1 MGNPKGLLIIF
12 VRSGRMR
19 SLKRKMRKVLCS
31 HIFLLSL
38 QHDNNQWILN
48 YKVLQHKTTM
58 AIRFLMMLVFLV
70 LSLTDMKAQ
79 SGEDDGL
86 TVSGNVYDAEL
97 KEPMVQA
104 TVQLFRQRDSTFVG
118 GTVTDLRGNFSVE
131 APTNGIFKLRISSV
145 GYQTIEREVTLR
157 RNQSQELGTLLM
169 SSESVMLQEAV
180 VTGRAAQVIVKK
192 DTLVYNPDA
201 YRTPEGSPIEELIK
215 RIPGAE
221 VDEDG
226 NITINGRAVKKILLD
241 GKEFMLGD
249 VESALK
255 NIPLNIIQNMK
266 FYEQQSDQA
275 RITGIDDGEKE
286 TVLDFTIKKGM
297 NRGYMTNLDVAGGT
311 EHRYASRGMASSFT
325 DNTRLVILGNFN
337 NKDENA
343 GWWNRRGLNARKML
357 GANLN
362 YDDGEKLKMD
372 ANLRWNHRDGD
383 NINENASENF
393 YSETNRTFSNSY
405 SKNMTRSNNWWGNV
419 RVEWKPDTLTN
430 ILFRAN
436 GNIGTSD
443 GTTTSA
449 SATFDADPYLYTADP
464 LASLE
469 PSGPLAPY
477 IVNHNRSANLTY
489 GENKNTWAMLQLYR
503 RLNPRGRSITLRV
516 EGSLGDSKNRNSSNN
531 EVFLHRI
538 KNQAG
543 RDSTYFTARY
553 STTPS
558 DNKGYVL
565 SFLYSEPLWKG
576 AHLQANYELR
586 YNENKSDRLTYD
598 FSRMPANPFTNIL
611 PEYREWDSWIGGLE
625 PLDDYLDRNLSRY
638 SEYKNYTHN
647 IRLTLRHKQEEYDYN
662 VGFLVQPQR
671 SNFIQDYRGVYVD
684 TVRNVTNLTPTFD
697 FHYKFSDQENI
708 WIQYRGDTRQPE
720 MSQLL
725 DITDDSNPLYITK
738 GNPGLK
744 PQFTNSLNVYY
755 KNYIQRYKRSVVFYV
770 NYRHIRNS
778 ISNMVRY
785 NPETGGSISQ
795 PENINGNWNV
805 NGGFSLNTAL
815 DSAAH
820 WNVGTDTRL
829 RYNNYVSYVA
839 QQQADAAKNTTKTT
853 NINERLTASY
863 RNDWL
868 EVALDG
874 QVNYQH
880 SRNELQPSADL
891 DTWQFTYGGQF
902 LVRLPWDFE
911 VSMNLHERSR
921 RGYNDASMNT
931 NELLWNGQISKP
943 FLKNKSLIVALNFYD
958 LLGQQSNYER
968 WVNATGRSD
977 TRYNSINSYAMLHI
991 RYRLN
996 MFGGKIDTEGRYD
1009 KKWGNRDQRR

>member
-1 MGNPKGLLIIF
+1 
-12 VRSGRMR
+12 
-19 SLKRKMRKVLCS
+19 
-31 HIFLLSL
+31 
-38 QHDNNQWILN
+38 
-48 YKVLQHKTTM
+48 M
-58 AIRFLMMLVFLV
+58 AIRHIMTLV
-70 LSLTDMKAQ
+70 LLLLSMASMMAQ
-79 SGEDDGL
+79 SGEDQGL
-86 TVSGNVYDAEL
+86 TVSGNVHDAEL

-104 TVQLFRQRDSTFVG
+104 TVQLFRKRDSTFVG

-131 APTNGIFKLRISSV
+131 APANGVYKLKISSV
-145 GYQTIEREVTLR
+145 GYQSIEREVTLR
-157 RNQSQELGTLLM
+157 RNQSQEMGLLLM
-169 SSESVMLQEAV
+169 SPESVMLKEAV

-226 NITINGRAVKKILLD
+226 NITINGKAVKKILLD

-249 VESALK
+249 VETALK
-255 NIPLNIIQNMK
+255 NIPVNIIQNMK
-266 FYEQQSDQA
+266 FYDQQSDQA
-275 RITGIDDGEKE
+275 RITGIEDGEKE
-286 TVLDFTIKKGM
+286 TVIDFAIKKGM
-297 NRGYMTNLDVAGGT
+297 NRGFMTNLDLAAGT
-311 EHRYASRGMASSFT
+311 EHRYASRGMGSSFT
-325 DNTRLVILGNFN
+325 DKTRFVILGNFN

-343 GWWNRRGLNARKML
+343 GWWNRRGLNSRKML
-357 GANLN
+357 GTNLN
-362 YDDGEKLKMD
+362 YDDGDKLKID
-372 ANLRWNHRDGD
+372 ASVRWNHRGGD
-383 NINENASENF
+383 NLNENASENF
-393 YSETNRTFSNSY
+393 YSETSRTFSNSY
-405 SKNMTRSNNWWGNV
+405 SQSYSRSNNWWGNV

-430 ILFRAN
+430 ILLRAN
-436 GNIGTSD
+436 GSIGTND
-443 GTTTSA
+443 GTGKSA
-449 SATFDADPYLYTADP
+449 NATFDADPYLYVEDP
-464 LASLE
+464 LNSLA
-469 PSGPLAPY
+469 PLAPY
-477 IVNHNRSANLTY
+477 LVNHNNSANLSY
-489 GENKNTWAMLQLYR
+489 GENKNTWAMLQFYR
-503 RLNPRGRSITLRV
+503 RLNPRGRNITIRV
-516 EGSLGDSKNRNSSNN
+516 EGNLGDNKDRSVSNN
-531 EVFLHRI
+531 EVFLHRV
-538 KNQAG
+538 KNQYG
-543 RDSTYFTARY
+543 QDSTYFTARY
-553 STTPS
+553 NTTPS

-565 SFLYSEPLWKG
+565 SVLYSEPLWKG

-586 YNENKSDRLTYD
+586 YSQNKSDRQTYD
-598 FSRMPANPFTNIL
+598 FSRMPVNPFASVV
-611 PEYREWDSWIGGLE
+611 PEYREWDPWLGGIS

-647 IRLTLRHKQEEYDYN
+647 IRLTLRHWQEEYDYN
-662 VGFLVQPQR
+662 VGFLVQPQH

-697 FHYKFSDQENI
+697 FHYKFSDQQNI
-708 WIQYRGDTRQPE
+708 WVHYRGDTRQPE
-720 MSQLL
+720 MTQLL
-725 DITDDSNPLYITK
+725 DITDDSNPLYITQ

-755 KNYIQRYKRSVVFYV
+755 NNYIQKYKRSIVFYV

-785 NPETGGSISQ
+785 NPVTGGSISR

-805 NGGFSLNTAL
+805 NGGFTFNTAL

-820 WNVGTDTRL
+820 WNVGADTRI

-839 QQQADAAKNTTKTT
+839 QYLADAAKNTTKTT

-863 RNDWL
+863 RNNWL
-868 EVALDG
+868 EVSLDG
-874 QVNYQH
+874 QLNYQH

-891 DTWQFTYGGQF
+891 DTWQFNYGGQF
-902 LVRLPWDFE
+902 LVRLPLDFE
-911 VSMNLHERSR
+911 VSMNLHEHSR

-931 NELLWNGQISKP
+931 NELIWNGQISKP

-958 LLGQQSNYER
+958 LLKQQSNYER

-977 TRYNSINSYAMLHI
+977 TRYNSINSYAMLHV

-1009 KKWGNRDQRR
+1009 KKWGNRDQRGR

>member
-1 MGNPKGLLIIF
+1 MMTLA
-12 VRSGRMR
+12 
-19 SLKRKMRKVLCS
+19 
-31 HIFLLSL
+31 FLL
-38 QHDNNQWILN
+38 
-48 YKVLQHKTTM
+48 
-58 AIRFLMMLVFLV
+58 
-70 LSLTDMKAQ
+70 LSVTGIKAQ
-79 SGEDDGL
+79 SGEDEGL

-131 APTNGIFKLRISSV
+131 APTNGIFRLKISSV

-255 NIPLNIIQNMK
+255 NIPLSIIQNLK

-286 TVLDFTIKKGM
+286 TVLDFTVKKGM
-297 NRGYMTNLDVAGGT
+297 NRGYMTNLDIAGGT

-325 DNTRLVILGNFN
+325 DNTRLVVLGNFN

-372 ANLRWNHRDGD
+372 ANIRWNHRGGD
-383 NINENASENF
+383 NVNENASENF

-419 RVEWKPDTLTN
+419 RVEWKPDSLTN

-436 GNIGTSD
+436 GNTGTND

-449 SATFDADPYLYTADP
+449 SATFDADPYLYTSDP
-464 LASLE
+464 LASLD
-469 PSGPLAPY
+469 PSGPLGPY
-477 IVNHNRSANLTY
+477 IVNHNRSESLTY

-503 RLNPRGRSITLRV
+503 RLNPRGRSVTLRV
-516 EGSLGDSKNRNSSNN
+516 EGSMGDSENRNASNN
-531 EVFLHRI
+531 EVYLHRV
-538 KNQAG
+538 KNQQG
-543 RDSTYFTARY
+543 QDSTYFTARY

-586 YNENKSDRLTYD
+586 YNENKSDRQTYD
-598 FSRMPANPFTNIL
+598 FSHLPVNPFANIEA
-611 PEYREWDSWIGGLE
+611 EYRDWDPWIGGLQ

-662 VGFLVQPQR
+662 VGFLIQPQR

-684 TVRNVTNLTPTFD
+684 TIRTVTNLTPTFD

-725 DITDDSNPLYITK
+725 AITDDSNPLYITK

-755 KNYIQRYKRSVVFYV
+755 KNYIQKYKRSVVFYV

-805 NGGFSLNTAL
+805 NGGFTLNTAL

-853 NINERLTASY
+853 NVNERLTASY

-880 SRNELQPSADL
+880 SRNELQPSANL

-943 FLKNKSLIVALNFYD
+943 FLKSKSLIVALNFYD

-996 MFGGKIDTEGRYD
+996 MFGGKVDTEGRYD

>member
-1 MGNPKGLLIIF
+1 MYFGIF
-12 VRSGRMR
+12 S
-19 SLKRKMRKVLCS
+19 
-31 HIFLLSL
+31 LSL
-38 QHDNNQWILN
+38 QNYWNQRI
-48 YKVLQHKTTM
+48 YKYKRSQHKNNM
-58 AIRFLMMLVFLV
+58 AIRILMTLAFLV
-70 LSLTDMKAQ
+70 LSVTGIKAQ
-79 SGEDDGL
+79 SGEEDEGL

-118 GTVTDLRGNFSVE
+118 GTVTDLRGNFSVD

-297 NRGYMTNLDVAGGT
+297 NRGYMTNLDIAGGT

-383 NINENASENF
+383 NVNENASENF
-393 YSETNRTFSNSY
+393 YSETNRTFSNSF

-419 RVEWKPDTLTN
+419 RVEWRPDTLTN

-436 GNIGTSD
+436 GNVGTSD
-443 GTTTSA
+443 GTTTSL
-449 SATFDADPYLYTADP
+449 SATLDADPYLYTEDP
-464 LASLE
+464 LASLD
-469 PSGPLAPY
+469 PSSPIAPY

-503 RLNPRGRSITLRV
+503 RLNPRGRSVTLRF
-516 EGSLGDSKNRNSSNN
+516 EGSMGDSENRNGSNN
-531 EVFLHRI
+531 EVFLHRV
-538 KNQAG
+538 KNKAG
-543 RDSTYFTARY
+543 QDSTYFTARY

-586 YNENKSDRLTYD
+586 YNENKSDRQTYD
-598 FSRMPANPFTNIL
+598 FSRMPVNPFTNIL
-611 PEYREWDSWIGGLE
+611 PEYREWDPWIGDLH
-625 PLDDYLDRNLSRY
+625 PLDAYLDRNLSRY

-662 VGFLVQPQR
+662 VGFLIQPQH

-725 DITDDSNPLYITK
+725 AITDDSNPLYITK

-755 KNYIQRYKRSVVFYV
+755 KNYIQKYKRSVVFYV

-785 NPETGGSISQ
+785 NPETGGSVSQ

-853 NINERLTASY
+853 NVNERLTASY

-943 FLKNKSLIVALNFYD
+943 FLKSKSLIVALNFYD

-1009 KKWGNRDQRR
+1009 KKWGNRDQRGR

>member
-1 MGNPKGLLIIF
+1 
-12 VRSGRMR
+12 
-19 SLKRKMRKVLCS
+19 
-31 HIFLLSL
+31 
-38 QHDNNQWILN
+38 
-48 YKVLQHKTTM
+48 M
-58 AIRFLMMLVFLV
+58 AIRHIMTLV
-70 LSLTDMKAQ
+70 LLLLSMASMMAQ
-79 SGEDDGL
+79 SGEDQGL
-86 TVSGNVYDAEL
+86 TVSGNVHDAEL

-104 TVQLFRQRDSTFVG
+104 TVQLFRKRDSTFVG

-131 APTNGIFKLRISSV
+131 APANGVYKLKISSV
-145 GYQTIEREVTLR
+145 GYQSIEREVTLR
-157 RNQSQELGTLLM
+157 RNQSQEMGMLLM
-169 SSESVMLQEAV
+169 SPESVMLKEAV

-226 NITINGRAVKKILLD
+226 NITINGKAVKKILLD

-249 VESALK
+249 VETALK
-255 NIPLNIIQNMK
+255 NIPVNIIQNMK
-266 FYEQQSDQA
+266 FYDQQSDQA
-275 RITGIDDGEKE
+275 RITGIEDGEKE
-286 TVLDFTIKKGM
+286 TVIDFTIKKGM
-297 NRGYMTNLDVAGGT
+297 NRGFMTNLDLAAGT
-311 EHRYASRGMASSFT
+311 EHRYASRGMGSSFT
-325 DNTRLVILGNFN
+325 DKTRFVILGNFN

-343 GWWNRRGLNARKML
+343 GWWNRRGLNSRKML
-357 GANLN
+357 GTNLN
-362 YDDGEKLKMD
+362 YDDGDKLKID
-372 ANLRWNHRDGD
+372 ASVRWNHRGGD
-383 NINENASENF
+383 NLNENASENF
-393 YSETNRTFSNSY
+393 YSETSRTFSNSY
-405 SKNMTRSNNWWGNV
+405 SQSYSRSNNWWGNV

-430 ILFRAN
+430 ILLRAN
-436 GNIGTSD
+436 GSIGTND
-443 GTTTSA
+443 GTGKSA
-449 SATFDADPYLYTADP
+449 SATFDADPYLYVEDP
-464 LASLE
+464 LNSLA
-469 PSGPLAPY
+469 PLAPY
-477 IVNHNRSANLTY
+477 LVNHNNSANLSY
-489 GENKNTWAMLQLYR
+489 GENKNTWAMLQFYR
-503 RLNPRGRSITLRV
+503 RLNPRGRNITIRV
-516 EGSLGDSKNRNSSNN
+516 EGNLGDNKDRSVSNN
-531 EVFLHRI
+531 EVFLHRV
-538 KNQAG
+538 KNQYG
-543 RDSTYFTARY
+543 QDSTYFTARY
-553 STTPS
+553 NTTPS

-565 SFLYSEPLWKG
+565 SVLYSEPLWKG

-586 YNENKSDRLTYD
+586 YSQNKSDRQTCD
-598 FSRMPANPFTNIL
+598 FSRMPVNPFASVV
-611 PEYREWDSWIGGLE
+611 PEYREWDPWLGGIS

-647 IRLTLRHKQEEYDYN
+647 IRLTLRHWQEEYDYN
-662 VGFLVQPQR
+662 VGFLVQPQH

-697 FHYKFSDQENI
+697 FHYKFSDQQNI
-708 WIQYRGDTRQPE
+708 WVHYRGDTRQPE
-720 MSQLL
+720 MTQLL
-725 DITDDSNPLYITK
+725 DITDDSNPLYITQ

-755 KNYIQRYKRSVVFYV
+755 NNYIQKYKRSIVFYV

-785 NPETGGSISQ
+785 NPVTGGSISR

-805 NGGFSLNTAL
+805 NGGFTFNTAL

-820 WNVGTDTRL
+820 WNVGADTRI

-839 QQQADAAKNTTKTT
+839 QYLADAAKNTTKTT

-863 RNDWL
+863 RNNWL
-868 EVALDG
+868 EVSLDG
-874 QVNYQH
+874 QLNYQH

-891 DTWQFTYGGQF
+891 DTWQFNYGGQF
-902 LVRLPWDFE
+902 LVRLPLDFE
-911 VSMNLHERSR
+911 VSMNLHEHSR

-931 NELLWNGQISKP
+931 NELIWNGQISKP

-958 LLGQQSNYER
+958 LLKQQSNYER

-977 TRYNSINSYAMLHI
+977 TRYNSINSYAMLHV

-1009 KKWGNRDQRR
+1009 KKWGNRDQRGR